1 LYENALRVAIALSSK
16 ILSNTFK
23 IASIICR
30 TKKRTKALL
39 KRGKSASTILHFL
52 ALVSHLLK
60 LRGIIKNLDAMKEKD
75 GSITVLNV
83 SWQFIEFML

>member
-1 LYENALRVAIALSSK
+1 MRNKKNLSPS
-16 ILSNTFK
+16 
-23 IASIICR
+23 
-30 TKKRTKALL
+30 

-83 SWQFIEFML
+83 SWQFIEEFML